1 MLTLCDA
8 TLAKLDAQINSA
20 LRPNPFKKPS
30 CHVSLSVAG
39 LGEEDV
45 ADVFSGR
52 TQLPVVQEGDVAQ
65 HVADLLLD
73 VLTAVAAANPD
84 VEVQLVDDL
93 SVQVSYRKMQ
103 AGASQML
110 NIVVIAMQAC
120 GDAGCLAK
128 HAAALSMALGGQP
141 STDGSLLLADAVPLH
156 MQLPADQLYAN
167 ELASLFAGLKSLE
180 EQPSQPEG
188 LSSAYGSDSKQVQ
201 ASTAATK
208 QMLKWA
214 VSTLDSLYDG
224 DVTFQVAL
232 FDSTPEQGVNQAVEY
247 KERSRAMTPEPVLIS
262 TNTAAWLAGDEL
274 LMSKTFAAKAA
285 GYGAFIIVLYFL
297 LAGVYCLTF
306 MPFKRDTLLFGSQKQ
321 DPRAVALRAGP
332 APKGYQHGIT
342 FDGGAPR
349 RVVVTG
355 MGLVTCLGNDV
366 DTFYT
371 SLLEGRSGITPIE
384 GFDTTGYSTR
394 FAGEIKSL
402 DASGYVAKKMEKR
415 IDKCI
420 KYTMVAG
427 KKALEHAGLA
437 PDGPSIKDLNLA
449 RCGILMG
456 SAFGGMT
463 SFSNAVEALEMS
475 GCRKMNPFCIPFA
488 INNMGG
494 ALLAMDVGFMG
505 PNYSIS
511 TACATGNYSIIKS
524 VQQEGAEHIL
534 RGETDLM
541 LAGASDA
548 ALIPPGMAGFIACKA
563 LSKHNDDPAA
573 ASRPWDRQR
582 DGFVMGEGAG
592 ALVLEEYEHAK
603 ARGAPILAEYAG
615 GAFTCDAHHMTEPHP
630 DGRGVK
636 LCLERALSNGG
647 IGAQDVGYVNAHA
660 TSTPAGDMLACF
672 PCNDQAEY
680 RALTSVLTHPQLR
693 MNSTKSMIGHLLG
706 AAGAV
711 EAIVAIKALQTGWLH
726 PTINLSDPEEGVD
739 MQRVCAGAKQH
750 QQVDVALSNSFG
762 FGGHNSCLIFKRAPA

>member
-1 MLTLCDA
+1 MQRLP
-8 TLAKLDAQINSA
+8 
-20 LRPNPFKKPS
+20 LR
-30 CHVSLSVAG
+30 AG
-39 LGEEDV
+39 
-45 ADVFSGR
+45 SR
-52 TQLPVVQEGDVAQ
+52 
-65 HVADLLLD
+65 
-73 VLTAVAAANPD
+73 
-84 VEVQLVDDL
+84 
-93 SVQVSYRKMQ
+93 
-103 AGASQML
+103 AGAAHWRCSAATMR
-110 NIVVIAMQAC
+110 IDKAAVSV
-120 GDAGCLAK
+120 GDRLPLMP
-128 HAAALSMALGGQP
+128 AAFS
-141 STDGSLLLADAVPLH
+141 
-156 MQLPADQLYAN
+156 
-167 ELASLFAGLKSLE
+167 
-180 EQPSQPEG
+180 SQPMQNPRVRER
-188 LSSAYGSDSKQVQ
+188 LHSARGQRPKATSTGSH
-201 ASTAATK
+201 ST
-208 QMLKWA
+208 
-214 VSTLDSLYDG
+214 
-224 DVTFQVAL
+224 
-232 FDSTPEQGVNQAVEY
+232 EQGV
-247 KERSRAMTPEPVLIS
+247 
-262 TNTAAWLAGDEL
+262 
-274 LMSKTFAAKAA
+274 
-285 GYGAFIIVLYFL
+285 
-297 LAGVYCLTF
+297 
-306 MPFKRDTLLFGSQKQ
+306 
-321 DPRAVALRAGP
+321 
-332 APKGYQHGIT
+332 
-342 FDGGAPR
+342 PR

-366 DTFYT
+366 NTFYT

-524 VQQEGAEHIL
+524 VQQPACGGSAAEHIL

-647 IGAQDVGYVNAHA
+647 IGAHDVGYVNAHA
-660 TSTPAGDMLACF
+660 TSTPAGDM
-672 PCNDQAEY
+672 AEY

>member
-1 MLTLCDA
+1 
-8 TLAKLDAQINSA
+8 
-20 LRPNPFKKPS
+20 
-30 CHVSLSVAG
+30 
-39 LGEEDV
+39 
-45 ADVFSGR
+45 
-52 TQLPVVQEGDVAQ
+52 
-65 HVADLLLD
+65 
-73 VLTAVAAANPD
+73 
-84 VEVQLVDDL
+84 
-93 SVQVSYRKMQ
+93 
-103 AGASQML
+103 
-110 NIVVIAMQAC
+110 
-120 GDAGCLAK
+120 
-128 HAAALSMALGGQP
+128 
-141 STDGSLLLADAVPLH
+141 
-156 MQLPADQLYAN
+156 
-167 ELASLFAGLKSLE
+167 
-180 EQPSQPEG
+180 
-188 LSSAYGSDSKQVQ
+188 
-201 ASTAATK
+201 
-208 QMLKWA
+208 
-214 VSTLDSLYDG
+214 
-224 DVTFQVAL
+224 
-232 FDSTPEQGVNQAVEY
+232 
-247 KERSRAMTPEPVLIS
+247 
-262 TNTAAWLAGDEL
+262 
-274 LMSKTFAAKAA
+274 
-285 GYGAFIIVLYFL
+285 
-297 LAGVYCLTF
+297 
-306 MPFKRDTLLFGSQKQ
+306 
-321 DPRAVALRAGP
+321 
-332 APKGYQHGIT
+332 
-342 FDGGAPR
+342 
-349 RVVVTG
+349 

-511 TACATGNYSIIKS
+511 TACATGNYSIINA
-524 VQQEGAEHIL
+524 AEHIL

-592 ALVLEEYEHAK
+592 
-603 ARGAPILAEYAG
+603 
-615 GAFTCDAHHMTEPHP
+615 
-630 DGRGVK
+630 VK

-660 TSTPAGDMLACF
+660 TSTPAGDM
-672 PCNDQAEY
+672 AEY